1 MIDQFESTARLK
13 PDRVFFTFV
22 DSAGRE
28 RAYTY
33 RQTRLVS
40 STLAMKLHATGVRS
54 GGRVAVDLP
63 NGPAW
68 VFFLL
73 AAAYGSFT
81 LVALNQRLT
90 EAEKTTRL
98 TGLKR
103 GGDRIDF
110 SVDEALAQRLVASV
124 CESLDGGGAGGSA
137 RASALA
143 APQAESAGRVI
154 MGAQQDAIEESV
166 HFAER
171 AAHLFDA
178 EAQAVVM
185 FTSGTTGHPK
195 AVALTWK
202 QLVGSAQAS
211 NRALSSRGEGLWQ
224 AVLPFF
230 HIGGLQVLVRSIANA
245 TPLLVYERFDAER
258 VLNDAETFRVTHIS
272 VVDKMLQD
280 LAAVE
285 EARGSS
291 GAAGSLV
298 GGASGTRDAAVAS
311 RNAAQA
317 QQVQQAQAS
326 RSSRL
331 SLYRCILLGGGALN
345 PQTIERAYCLGAR
358 VYASYGMTE
367 TSSQIANSLID
378 QQFTGGLKLLD
389 GYEARIVEPDAEGF
403 GRLAVQ
409 GPGVFD
415 GYLNARAAFTVD
427 GFFLTG
433 DVAALHRGQ
442 LYLKERTGDM
452 FVSGGENVYPA
463 EVVRTLRR
471 IEGVSDAH
479 VFGVPDATWGR
490 RPVAVVE
497 RSREGVQPDYVK
509 RAAQPSLSKI
519 SMPQAVLM
527 VDQLPRS
534 GIGKVDRAA
543 TEALF
548 EQRLQVERVVL
559 HRIRLP
565 FRAPFKTAKATLDHR
580 DAIIVEVVDR
590 AGRTGLGEC
599 VAFETDWYL
608 PETLGDDEAFLRD
621 ALAPYLRGRL
631 FAHPREAAD
640 SFMQLPGAQEHPM
653 AVAAAETALWDLC
666 GRITG
671 EPLWRLIDQEH
682 ERLCAAAGPAGER
695 VRALPRAAS
704 IKGSRALVSAGA
716 VVGMGA
722 PADVVAAVH
731 EAVRAG
737 YRRVKMKIAPVQ
749 GLSAVRAVREAY
761 PALLITLDANQS
773 FSARDVEELRAYDE
787 LDIGWIEEPI
797 DVRRP
802 GFDGRNEAV
811 DRLARLQRVL
821 STPICADESYVTAA
835 DAERILRYPNM
846 RCVCVK
852 VAKFGGIEPAL
863 RFIVRAQARGCE
875 VWMGGM
881 YDTGVSKR
889 MHAAFEVLPGVI
901 VPGDVGSTA
910 RYFDVDVTDPP
921 YAAVRGC
928 VLLNAEGHETGVG
941 CALNLPA
948 LAKALVRRTEV

>member
-1 MIDQFESTARLK
+1 MIDQFESTVRLK

-28 RAYTY
+28 HAYTY
-33 RQTRLVS
+33 RQTRLIA

-54 GGRVAVDLP
+54 GGRVVIDLP

-110 SVDEALAQRLVASV
+110 SVDEALAGRLVASV
-124 CESLDGGGAGGSA
+124 CESLDGGGAGGTA
-137 RASALA
+137 RASAL
-143 APQAESAGRVI
+143 PGSSTEGAGRVI

-178 EAQAVVM
+178 EAQAVIM

-202 QLVGSAQAS
+202 QFVGSARAS
-211 NRALSSRGEGLWQ
+211 NRALSSRGEGSWQ

-245 TPLLVYERFDAER
+245 TPLVVYERFDAER

-285 EARGSS
+285 EARGKS
-291 GAAGSLV
+291 GAEGLP
-298 GGASGTRDAAVAS
+298 GGAGVRGAGNATHGSAVAS
-311 RNAAQA
+311 RDAS
-317 QQVQQAQAS
+317 QAQAS

-345 PQTIERAYCLGAR
+345 PQTIERAYHLGAR

-389 GYEARIVEPDAEGF
+389 GYEARIVEPDVEGF

-442 LYLKERTGDM
+442 LYLKERTSDM

-490 RPVAVVE
+490 RPAAVVE
-497 RSREGVQPDYVK
+497 RSREGVQPEYVK

-519 SMPQAVLM
+519 SMPQAVLV

-580 DAIIVEVVDR
+580 DAIIVEVVDHT
-590 AGRTGLGEC
+590 GRTGLGEC

-608 PETLGDDEAFLRD
+608 PETLGDDETFLRD
-621 ALAPYLRGRL
+621 VLAPYLRGRL

-640 SFMQLPGAQEHPM
+640 AFMQLSGAREHPM
-653 AVAAAETALWDLC
+653 AVAAVETALWDLH

-671 EPLWRLIDQEH
+671 APLWQLIDEEH
-682 ERLCAAAGPAGER
+682 ERLCAAAGPAGKR

-737 YRRVKMKIAPVQ
+737 YRRVKMKIAPGQ
-749 GLSAVRAVREAY
+749 GPSAVRAVREAY

-773 FSARDVEELRAYDE
+773 FSAHDVEELRAYDD

-802 GFDGRNEAV
+802 GFDGRSEAIE
-811 DRLARLQRVL
+811 RLERLQRTF
-821 STPICADESYVTAA
+821 STPICVDESFVNAA
-835 DAERILRYPNM
+835 DAERILRYPDL

-863 RFIVRAQARGCE
+863 RFIVRAQSRGCE